1 MADWVSIKAEYISTG
16 ISTRS
21 LAEKSGVSYASLRR
35 RAEKE
40 HWADERKTTERKVS
54 AKVAQKVALVKV
66 AHEADR
72 ITRLLGVGDILTDK
86 LEQSAKQLGTYTVV
100 KRKSERY
107 EIGENDKPI
116 GITETEEVAVPADA
130 VINTADAKR
139 IASALKDLSDIASRP
154 ASDEQSITK
163 VAELMGRLDKEAE
176 DGISDTETAGVP
188 T

>member
-1 MADWVSIKAEYISTG
+1 MFHMLRFAAELKKSTG
-16 ISTRS
+16 QM
-21 LAEKSGVSYASLRR
+21 
-35 RAEKE
+35 
-40 HWADERKTTERKVS
+40 S

-139 IASALKDLSDIASRP
+139 IASALKDLNDIAATP
-154 ASDEQSITK
+154 KIDEQSLSK
-163 VAELMGRLDKEAE
+163 LAEMMSRLDKEA
-176 DGISDTETAGVP
+176 DSDALPE
-188 T
+188 